1 MPGERYTVTRSSL
14 GSPCIYDTQERR
26 FVLVAL
32 RNTDITETV
41 ATYDAMLLLKACAWT
56 LNNTKVR

>member
-1 MPGERYTVTRSSL
+1 MADERYTVTRSSL

-32 RNTDITETV
+32 RNTDITETI
-41 ATYDAMLLLKACAWT
+41 ATDDAMRMLNSCAWA
-56 LNNTKVR
+56 LNNTRGR